1 MPKTYTKRKFRKEDQ
16 SLLNKL
22 KYKEK
27 YLDTDKIIYR
37 KLTKGQGYEHV
48 EYLVGELPSNRVEAK
63 RNNIPFYYSKKP
75 CPEGHL
81 APFYVEANYCVSCTK
96 QKTAKSDRKN
106 KKIYN
111 RIKHFSL
118 ESKILELMKGARN
131 RARQYEGQ
139 TYQYNLTLDYM
150 KKLWMAQKGTCFYTG
165 EKLRFNDYSSDKY
178 NLENSLHDI
187 KNFKYLK
194 TSEEIKSFDSLILS
208 IDKIIPIKGYTKEN
222 VIFCSRSANYMK
234 HDLTIE
240 KFSQYSKIIAN
251 LNIKHESEKILSSVE
266 NLEIDETIFIE
277 EDRKEAK
284 NQKKAQ
290 IIFKYLL
297 LFSKMNNTNRFLKYE
312 FSKFL
317 AKDIKKKKDLI
328 NEFKT
333 EKDTQL
339 NSSLGYKVTGYFN
352 SITHRLFKNPR
363 IIHGYK
369 VEIIN
374 SKIIN
379 TKGIHTGSKKVD
391 VLITEIKK
399 GSDEI

>member
-1 MPKTYTKRKFRKEDQ
+1 
-16 SLLNKL
+16 
-22 KYKEK
+22 
-27 YLDTDKIIYR
+27 
-37 KLTKGQGYEHV
+37 
-48 EYLVGELPSNRVEAK
+48 
-63 RNNIPFYYSKKP
+63 
-75 CPEGHL
+75 
-81 APFYVEANYCVSCTK
+81 
-96 QKTAKSDRKN
+96 
-106 KKIYN
+106 
-111 RIKHFSL
+111 
-118 ESKILELMKGARN
+118 
-131 RARQYEGQ
+131 
-139 TYQYNLTLDYM
+139 
-150 KKLWMAQKGTCFYTG
+150 
-165 EKLRFNDYSSDKY
+165 
-178 NLENSLHDI
+178 
-187 KNFKYLK
+187 
-194 TSEEIKSFDSLILS
+194 
-208 IDKIIPIKGYTKEN
+208 
-222 VIFCSRSANYMK
+222 MK

-379 TKGIHTGSKKVD
+379 TKGIHAGSKKVD